1 MTITDAFFVDPM
13 AMEHARQ
20 ILAVELDMLR
30 SGATVHQ
37 RIDWLASQRNSM
49 CGEAALFIPTQ
60 LVPLLDSM
68 STQDTLALLNVVQRN
83 LASMKI
89 GTTFRHLRNAER
101 RMGLS
106 GFVLDPL
113 MQHGAMLLLEDDA
126 DFTASLARALEPVK
140 QHMESNPAF
149 QIGQQRFDEIMSR
162 TDLET
167 NKQRDVMEYA
177 MQSVPDLLVGLP
189 DLDGTILREF
199 VYMYGRLLDQDI
211 MRTLSV
217 IIRELGAGIFDQISG
232 HIIDRALI
240 TYRTVITGLINDR
253 ITEINTTNTHHQPTE
268 IAHSVDLPT
277 PPPLP
282 DGLVTIKEAAAFLR
296 INRVTVERL
305 IKNGALEGTHV
316 GRKHLITRKSID
328 IYLALS
334 S

>member
-1 MTITDAFFVDPM
+1 MNITDAFLIDPM

-30 SGATVHQ
+30 NSATVQQ
-37 RIDWLASQRNSM
+37 RIEWLASQRNTM
-49 CGEAALFIPTQ
+49 CSEAALFIPTQ

-83 LASMKI
+83 LATMKI

-126 DFTASLARALEPVK
+126 EFTASLVRALEPVK

-167 NKQRDVMEYA
+167 NKQRDVMDYA

-189 DLDGTILREF
+189 DLDGKILREF

-217 IIRELGAGIFDQISG
+217 IIRELGAGIFDQLSG
-232 HIIDRALI
+232 HIIDRALT
-240 TYRTVITGLINDR
+240 TYRTVIAGLINDR

-268 IAHSVDLPT
+268 VAQSAPLST
-277 PPPLP
+277 PAPLP
-282 DGLVTIKEAAAFLR
+282 DGLVTIKETAAFLR
-296 INRVTVERL
+296 VTRVTVERL
-305 IKNGALEGTHV
+305 IKSGALEGTHI

-328 IYLALS
+328 IYLAIT
-334 S
+334 

>member
-1 MTITDAFFVDPM
+1 
-13 AMEHARQ
+13 
-20 ILAVELDMLR
+20 
-30 SGATVHQ
+30 
-37 RIDWLASQRNSM
+37 M
-49 CGEAALFIPTQ
+49 CSEAALFIPTQ

-68 STQDTLALLNVVQRN
+68 STQDTLALLNVVQQN
-83 LASMKI
+83 LATMKI

-101 RMGLS
+101 RRGLS
-106 GFVLDPL
+106 GFVLDPSCSK
-113 MQHGAMLLLEDDA
+113 GYVSLEDDA
-126 DFTASLARALEPVK
+126 DFTASLVRALEPVK

-211 MRTLSV
+211 MLTLSV
-217 IIRELGAGIFDQISG
+217 IVRELGAGIFDQISS
-232 HIIDRALI
+232 HIIDRALT

-268 IAHSVDLPT
+268 IAQSVDLTNTGPT
-277 PPPLP
+277 PRRPRHHQRSRHLPPHQP
-282 DGLVTIKEAAAFLR
+282 RHRRTP
-296 INRVTVERL
+296 
-305 IKNGALEGTHV
+305 H
-316 GRKHLITRKSID
+316 
-328 IYLALS
+328 
-334 S
+334 